1 MTKWERWGFNTFHLV
16 VAMTGAVYFYMK
28 YLIVT
33 EDPFAVVNHP
43 WESTMLSLHVIVAP
57 FVVAF
62 FGMLFRSHSLRKILS
77 PNPENR
83 RTGWTSLISFSAM
96 AVSGYFIQVAATP
109 ALISVAIWTHVVTS
123 MFFFVGYTV
132 HLVIGYRINRLP
144 PATSD
149 TVLEGPARLS
159 L

>member
-1 MTKWERWGFNTFHLV
+1 MTKWERWGFNAFHFV
-16 VAMTGAVYFYMK
+16 VAMTGVVYFYMK
-28 YLIVT
+28 YLMAT
-33 EDPFAVVNHP
+33 EVPFAVINHP

-57 FVVAF
+57 FLIAF

-109 ALISVAIWTHVVTS
+109 ALISAAIWTHIVTS
-123 MFFFVGYTV
+123 MFFLVGYTV
-132 HLVIGYRINRLP
+132 HLVIGYRVKRLP

-149 TVLEGPARLS
+149 AVLQGPASLS

>member
-1 MTKWERWGFNTFHLV
+1 MTKWERWGFNAFHFV
-16 VAMTGAVYFYMK
+16 VAMTGVVYFYMK
-28 YLIVT
+28 YLITT
-33 EDPFAVVNHP
+33 EVPFAVINHP
-43 WESTMLSLHVIVAP
+43 WESTMLSLHVIAAP
-57 FVVAF
+57 FLIAF

-109 ALISVAIWTHVVTS
+109 ALISAAIWTHIVTS
-123 MFFFVGYTV
+123 MFFLVGYTV
-132 HLVIGYRINRLP
+132 HLVIGYRVKRLP

-149 TVLEGPARLS
+149 AVLQGPASLS

>member
-16 VAMTGAVYFYMK
+16 VATTGAVYFYMK

-123 MFFFVGYTV
+123 MFFCVGYTV
-132 HLVIGYRINRLP
+132 HLVIGYRVRQLP
-144 PATSD
+144 SATSD
-149 TVLEGPARLS
+149 TVLQGPAS
-159 L
+159 LPL